1 MSDSQFGRR
10 MRGEGVFAEQ
20 IRSLFQTACQKYGLD
35 APPPHL
41 STDAFRRPGG
51 HQLDLL

>member
-1 MSDSQFGRR
+1 

-20 IRSLFQTACQKYGLD
+20 IRSLFQTASQRHGLD

-41 STDAFRRPGG
+41 STEAFRRPGG
-51 HQLDLL
+51 HQLDLLSKDRS